1 MKVMMVLSRVPYPLN
16 KGDKLRAYHMLRQI
30 SASHQVYLFCI
41 ADQPVPFDV
50 KEHLSVFCTETHY
63 YTISKY
69 ESIANCTKAVFSTI
83 PFQTAYFYKA
93 DIHKSINEHAERI
106 KPDAA
111 FFQLI
116 RTAEYATN
124 IVTPVKVLDYMDA
137 FSTGYERMA
146 AKSSALIRLLYK
158 LESERLKKYEHKV
171 FSRFNKHLIISQQD
185 KNLIP
190 HEEKSRIEVI
200 HNGVDTTYF
209 SPRQYTKKYDLLFH
223 GNMNYLPNIV
233 CACYIA
239 GSIMP
244 ELNRRGKKVT
254 FLVSG
259 SSPGKRV
266 QALAQLPDITVT
278 GWVDDVR
285 SSYAASNI
293 FIAPLQ
299 MGTGIQNKILEAMA
313 MGLPCVV
320 SPLAANALG
329 LIHNEHVLIGDSTE
343 EYCNHIELLWKDPV
357 LKNKLVNNALAYTR
371 TSFRWDDETEKMMR
385 YIAN

>member
-1 MKVMMVLSRVPYPLN
+1 MMVLSRVPYPLN
-16 KGDKLRAYHMLRQI
+16 KGDKLRAYHMLRHI
-30 SASHQVYLFCI
+30 CLNHQVYLFCI
-41 ADQPVPFDV
+41 SDQPVPFDV
-50 KEHLSVFCTETHY
+50 KEHLNSFCAETHF
-63 YTISKY
+63 YTLSKY
-69 ESIANCTKAVFSTI
+69 QSLLNCTKAVFQTI
-83 PFQTAYFYKA
+83 PFQAAYFYKK
-93 DIHKSINEHAERI
+93 DIHNSICSHAERI
-106 KPDAA
+106 KPDVA

-124 IVTPVKVLDYMDA
+124 VAAPVKVLDYMDA

-146 AKSSALIRLLYK
+146 AKSSTLMHLLYK
-158 LESERLKKYEHKV
+158 VESGRLKKYEKTV
-171 FSRFNKHLIISQQD
+171 FSRFNKHLIISEQD

-190 HEEKSRIEVI
+190 HDNKNHIQVI
-200 HNGVDTTYF
+200 HNGVDTGYF
-209 SPRQYTKKYDLLFH
+209 SPRQHTQKYDLLFH
-223 GNMNYLPNIV
+223 GNMNYLPNID

-239 GSIMP
+239 ESIIP
-244 ELNRRGKKVT
+244 ALVKRGRKVS

-259 SSPGKRV
+259 SSPDKRV
-266 QALAQLPDITVT
+266 LALARNPNITVT

-285 SSYAASNI
+285 SSYATSTI

-329 LIHNEHVLIGDSTE
+329 LIHNEHVLIGNTTE
-343 EYCNHIELLWKDPV
+343 EYCNHIERLWNDKT
-357 LKNKLVNNALAYTR
+357 LKENLVNNALQYTKR
-371 TSFRWDDETEKMMR
+371 NFRWDDETEKVML